1 MEILGIDIGGSG
13 LKGAPVDLD
22 RGELLTERV
31 RFDTPFPAKPKVTA
45 EVFSQVVKAFDW
57 KGPIGVGYPGIMR
70 QNVVH
75 TAANLHPSWIG
86 RDLGKFFGDVSGC
99 SVEVVNDADAA
110 GLAEITYG
118 AGRGQSGA
126 VLLLTLG
133 TGIGSALFID
143 GLLYPNSEFGHLE
156 FKKTIAE
163 KYASSAV
170 RKQRDLSWT
179 EWGDRLNELLV
190 HLKRILSPDLVIIG
204 GGASSKFERFSSQ
217 IDCDLQV
224 VPAQLMNNA
233 GIIGAALAGL
243 GSKN

>member
-31 RFDTPFPAKPKVTA
+31 RIETPQPAKPKAVA
-45 EVFSQVVKAFDW
+45 GVFAQVAAAFDW
-57 KGPIGVGYPGIMR
+57 KGPIGVGFPGIMR
-70 QNVVH
+70 GNVTH

-86 RDLGKFFGDVSGC
+86 LDLGELFGNASGC
-99 SVEVVNDADAA
+99 PVGVVNDADAA
-110 GLAEITYG
+110 GLAEIAYG
-118 AGRGQSGA
+118 AGRDRAGP

-143 GLLYPNSEFGHLE
+143 GHLYPNSEFGHLR

-163 KYASSAV
+163 KYASSAA
-170 RKQRDLSWT
+170 RDDLGLSWS
-179 EWGDRLNELLV
+179 EWGGRLNEFLV
-190 HLKRILSPDLVIIG
+190 HLKRIVSPDLIIIG
-204 GGASSKFERFSSQ
+204 GGASSKFDRFGSE
-217 IDCDLQV
+217 IDCGVEV

-233 GIIGAALAGL
+233 GIIGAALAGRE
-243 GSKN
+243 SKK

>member
-22 RGELLTERV
+22 RGELLTERI
-31 RFDTPFPAKPKVTA
+31 RFETPFPAKPKAVA
-45 EVFSQVVKAFDW
+45 NVFGQVVRAFDW

-70 QNVVH
+70 QNVAH

-86 RDLGKFFGDVSGC
+86 RDLRELFGEVSGC
-99 SVEVVNDADAA
+99 PVGVVNDADAA

-163 KYASSAV
+163 KYASSAT
-170 RKQRDLSWT
+170 RKQRGLSWT

-224 VPAQLMNNA
+224 VPAKLMNNA
-233 GIIGAALAGL
+233 GIIGAALAGRE
-243 GSKN
+243 SKS